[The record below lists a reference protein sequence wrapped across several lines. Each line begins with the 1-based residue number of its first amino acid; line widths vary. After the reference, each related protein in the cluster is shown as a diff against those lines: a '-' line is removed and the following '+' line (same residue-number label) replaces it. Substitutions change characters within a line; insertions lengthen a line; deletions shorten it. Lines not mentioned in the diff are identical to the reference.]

1 MAARRRPLPDVTERT
16 TRSVVAAIERTEQLR
31 AAKPELVRLA
41 LSYENHTRQM
51 WMLLAAHVVITL
63 LIALLTA
70 TIGHLHT
77 AQIALIETVLLAAFA
92 FALAVFGIQTH
103 RVWLPRAF
111 ALGALGLATWS
122 LLVVS
127 LAVVWAPRVRS
138 PMNGTL
144 LALQVLDVFIAA
156 GYLYTVEQIAAAGGA
171 ASATVADLHKRG
183 LIVTPLAA
191 TTPTSADWNYMLT
204 RPTAWRRFR
213 ACIDGAMKRPVASP
227 LPR

>member
-1 MAARRRPLPDVTERT
+1 MSARARPLPYATERT

-31 AAKPELVRLA
+31 AAKPELVKLA

-51 WMLLAAHVVITL
+51 WMLLATHVVITL
-63 LIALLTA
+63 LIALLA
-70 TIGHLHT
+70 SSIGHLHT
-77 AQIALIETVLLAAFA
+77 AQIALIETVLLGAFA

-103 RVWLPRAF
+103 RVWMPRAF

-122 LLVVS
+122 MLIVS
-127 LAVVWAPRVRS
+127 LAVVWSPRVRS
-138 PMNGTL
+138 PLNGTV

-171 ASATVADLHKRG
+171 ASAVVADLHKRG

-191 TTPTSADWNYMLT
+191 TGPTSADWNHMLT
-204 RPTAWRRFR
+204 RPTAWRQFR
-213 ACIDGAMKRPVASP
+213 AWVDGSMKRPTASP